1 MLPHKYRLAWDKK
14 IIRARPTFFVCHH
27 AVTDH
32 QKCCKPKILGNSPS
46 SFLWLQSYRS
56 LFHKFLVRYINGEAG
71 SISKKDLANMIR
83 KRRKIGDDL
92 PPVYPNGWFR
102 LLDSHQ
108 LRPGEVKEVCAMGK
122 IFFLEFRNL

>member
-1 MLPHKYRLAWDKK
+1 MKET
-14 IIRARPTFFVCHH
+14 PTFACHNI
-27 AVTDH
+27 VIDSWN
-32 QKCCKPKILGNSPS
+32 CRKPKIWGNSPYP
-46 SFLWLQSYRS
+46 FLWLRRRVS
-56 LFHKFLVRYINGEAG
+56 LFHKFLIRYIKSEAG

-122 IFFLEFRNL
+122 MHVFSSFS